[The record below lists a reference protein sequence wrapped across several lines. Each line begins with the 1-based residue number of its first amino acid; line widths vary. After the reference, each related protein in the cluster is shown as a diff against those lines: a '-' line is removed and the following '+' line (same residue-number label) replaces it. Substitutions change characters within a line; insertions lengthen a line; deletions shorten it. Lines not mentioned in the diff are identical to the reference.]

1 MHSARIK
8 RVGLS
13 VYAALVI
20 SKYRDGMSAINAG
33 RNYGWT
39 DRVFID
45 LGARFAR
52 PAIVASVIRRLPI
65 RGTTCRSREAQ
76 SQLDSPSD
84 KFIW

>member
-8 RVGLS
+8 RAGLS

-45 LGARFAR
+45 LGARFEAGDRCKRNSAITNPRYNVSLAR
-52 PAIVASVIRRLPI
+52 GAKPAGFPVR
-65 RGTTCRSREAQ
+65 
-76 SQLDSPSD
+76 
-84 KFIW
+84 